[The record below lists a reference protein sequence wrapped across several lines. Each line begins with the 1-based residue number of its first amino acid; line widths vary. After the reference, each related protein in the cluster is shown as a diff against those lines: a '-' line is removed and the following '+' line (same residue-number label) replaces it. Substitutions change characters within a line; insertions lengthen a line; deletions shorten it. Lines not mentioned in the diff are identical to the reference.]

1 MYEEHDAKTV
11 PLFSTNSVE
20 LELYKARMPEEAW
33 NDDDNY
39 EDEDVDDVGV
49 NDVDDVDVVCC
60 FVLNKYK
67 FMVSK
72 SYSLTLRFA
81 SLVGPPS
88 LTISVKKYLFFKK

>member
-39 EDEDVDDVGV
+39 EDEDEDDDRGYDDDEDEGATNRVEHDEAKRDAKGGV
-49 NDVDDVDVVCC
+49 EHGEETSPDR
-60 FVLNKYK
+60 
-67 FMVSK
+67 
-72 SYSLTLRFA
+72 LR
-81 SLVGPPS
+81 S
-88 LTISVKKYLFFKK
+88 